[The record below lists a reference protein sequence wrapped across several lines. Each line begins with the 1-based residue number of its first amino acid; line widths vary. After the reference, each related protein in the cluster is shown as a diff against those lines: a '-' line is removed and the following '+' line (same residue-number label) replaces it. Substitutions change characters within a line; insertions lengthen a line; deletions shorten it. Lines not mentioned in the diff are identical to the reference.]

1 MFYRL
6 YVDNIAAS
14 FKGFLGKSLSRNL
27 NTLDGTAVVIANVIG
42 VGIFTVSGFVYE
54 SVPDHGL
61 FMLLWIVGG
70 ALSLIG
76 GNAYARLAIK
86 YPQAGGEYLYLNKS
100 MGALVGF
107 LSGWTSF
114 IAGFSGAIAAS
125 AVGLSAYIGRVVA
138 INNTT
143 GLIISIS
150 AVVIITI
157 LHVTGVKKGNTLNH
171 FLNGLLVTTFL
182 ILCIKGLITPS
193 EISTTTADEVSAPN
207 FFVALIPI
215 LFTFAGWNAAV
226 YLVEEFK
233 NPEKSIYKAVLGG
246 TLVVVILYLLI
257 NFLYIKFIPVN
268 ELSQTIEVGH
278 LLGNKLFG
286 DLGSLIVNSVIIT
299 ALLSSISA
307 MIMAGPRVYFAM
319 ARDGLFFKQLS
330 VVHPKFDT
338 PTTAIIA
345 QSGWSIL
352 LILTGSF
359 EDILLY
365 TGFSIILFS
374 ALAVMSVFLLK
385 NNLPAIPIIW
395 QVLYGIFIL
404 VSFTVLINS
413 FATRT
418 TISLVGTA
426 LISLGIP
433 IFYWMKKT
441 NQ

>member
-1 MFYRL
+1 M
-6 YVDNIAAS
+6 
-14 FKGFLGKSLSRNL
+14 GKSLNRNL

-42 VGIFTVSGFVYE
+42 VGIFTVPGFVYE
-54 SVPDHGL
+54 SVPDQGL

-86 YPQAGGEYLYLNKS
+86 YPQAGGEYLYLSKS
-100 MGALVGF
+100 MGPLVGLPF
-107 LSGWTSF
+107 WVDIFHSR
-114 IAGFSGAIAAS
+114 FSGAIAAS

-150 AVVIITI
+150 AVIIITI
-157 LHVTGVKKGNTLNH
+157 LHVIGVKKGNTLNH
-171 FLNGLLVTTFL
+171 LLNGLLVTTFL
-182 ILCIKGLITPS
+182 ILCIKGLLTPS
-193 EISTTTADEVSAPN
+193 EIPIITATADEVSAPN

-226 YLVEEFK
+226 YLAEEFK

-246 TLVVVILYLLI
+246 TLTVIILYVLI
-257 NFLYIKFIPVN
+257 NFLYIKFISVN

-278 LLGNKLFG
+278 LLGSRLFG
-286 DLGSLIVNSVIIT
+286 GLGSLIINVVIIT

-307 MIMAGPRVYFAM
+307 MIMAGPRIYFAM
-319 ARDGLFFKQLS
+319 ARDGLFFKKLS
-330 VVHPKFDT
+330 AIHPKFDT

-345 QSGWSIL
+345 QSSWCIL

-365 TGFSIILFS
+365 TGFSIYPIFSISGDERFLTEKQPACDSNHMAS
-374 ALAVMSVFLLK
+374 ALW
-385 NNLPAIPIIW
+385 N
-395 QVLYGIFIL
+395 
-404 VSFTVLINS
+404 
-413 FATRT
+413 
-418 TISLVGTA
+418 
-426 LISLGIP
+426 
-433 IFYWMKKT
+433 FYFSQFHRF
-441 NQ
+441 N